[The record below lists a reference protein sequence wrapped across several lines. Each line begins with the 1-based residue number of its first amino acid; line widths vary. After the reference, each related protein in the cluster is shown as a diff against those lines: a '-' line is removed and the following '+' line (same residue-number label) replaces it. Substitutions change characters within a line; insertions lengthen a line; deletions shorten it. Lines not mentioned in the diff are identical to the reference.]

1 MGMSNKVL
9 KPNVKED
16 KSLQIKSQS
25 NNKSNTIMELR
36 TTTKKNPG
44 KVRKQFILEGLD
56 CAHCA
61 SKIETKLNSIDGIA
75 NASVNFVT
83 KTLTME
89 LEEISKVN
97 ELIASSIESINKI
110 ESHVKVKEK
119 SVGKSNK
126 LVIILEGLCCANC
139 ASKNLKILLML
150 VVL

>member
-1 MGMSNKVL
+1 MSNKVL

-89 LEEISKVN
+89 LE
-97 ELIASSIESINKI
+97 
-110 ESHVKVKEK
+110 
-119 SVGKSNK
+119 
-126 LVIILEGLCCANC
+126 
-139 ASKNLKILLML
+139 
-150 VVL
+150 